1 VARHIL
7 AKALGSWSVAVVL
20 ATGCAACAMV
30 ATAAVS
36 VLSDEQLIEEP
47 DDCSFAAR
55 ARRGGGGGMRAVRAV
70 DAEAVESVPF
80 PDTCY
85 VREMQHQESRLLESL
100 GTFRQWFPTLRPLH
114 ETVELPDNFI

>member
-1 VARHIL
+1 MARHIL
-7 AKALGSWSVAVVL
+7 AKALGSWSAAVVL

-36 VLSDEQLIEEP
+36 VLADEQIIEESH
-47 DDCSFAAR
+47 DCSFAAR
-55 ARRGGGGGMRAVRAV
+55 ARRGGGMRAVRAA
-70 DAEAVESVPF
+70 DAEAVEPVPF

-85 VREMQHQESRLLESL
+85 VREVQHHDSRLLETL
-100 GTFRQWFPTLRPLH
+100 GMFREWFPTLRPLH